1 MPSKSRGL
9 RTSTG
14 CLTCRKRRVKCDETL
29 PRCRN
34 CDRVGRDCA
43 YPEKPTVP
51 QRSRT
56 LSAREASEVPAKP
69 TVAHPSASL
78 TSHVNNSDII
88 SRPEPE
94 NAVIDP
100 APSYPSFSLAPREV
114 PVNTLLD
121 DNFFLNDNLF
131 AFDDSLT
138 PNLGPVEWYDLLAED
153 AINSMQGQSSRWDF
167 DITTLSRRQ
176 SPRQSVA
183 PETVGTSFDGQE
195 AQPLPVLHKHW
206 NTESALELTQDEAVY
221 YRHFINVVAPVLDLF
236 DHERHFANI
245 VPHLALRNVGLL
257 KSILAVGACHMTIV
271 HHPSELGE
279 AASFLPGTP
288 ASGASATTNTR
299 RIAGQYYYETLQYL
313 SQHLLY
319 QAYTTSH
326 ELLSTAVMI
335 SIYEMFSTVN
345 DSNHSNWD
353 RHLRGAFWIQKNSG
367 VSGESADSLHRAIWW
382 AWLRQDVWAAFR
394 TGRPTLTIHQPRTP
408 ISALT
413 PDGLATRIIYI
424 AAKCVQF
431 AATPKE
437 GDIAAYI
444 EAGETLMRML
454 DLWKRSLPASFE
466 PIGIAP
472 STMDSDQI
480 SPIWIHPPA
489 HAAAI
494 QMYHFARII
503 MILNQPSTGGL
514 STYQTRFKQMRE
526 STMTTCGIAIAQ
538 QSQNLPSAIV
548 SFQAVYAAALCAE
561 TQDRQSEVLDVLD
574 KVLSISK
581 FPSRS
586 ILDDLVSVWNNAK

>member
-1 MPSKSRGL
+1 M
-9 RTSTG
+9 
-14 CLTCRKRRVKCDETL
+14 
-29 PRCRN
+29 
-34 CDRVGRDCA
+34 
-43 YPEKPTVP
+43 
-51 QRSRT
+51 
-56 LSAREASEVPAKP
+56 
-69 TVAHPSASL
+69 
-78 TSHVNNSDII
+78 SHVNNPDII

-183 PETVGTSFDGQE
+183 PETVGTSFDGLE

-221 YRHFINVVAPVLDLF
+221 YRHFIDVVAPVLDLF

-335 SIYEMFSTVN
+335 SIYEVSSYPFNGGNMLKLRLRCSARST
-345 DSNHSNWD
+345 
-353 RHLRGAFWIQKNSG
+353 
-367 VSGESADSLHRAIWW
+367 
-382 AWLRQDVWAAFR
+382 
-394 TGRPTLTIHQPRTP
+394 TP
-408 ISALT
+408 IIVTGIGICVVLS
-413 PDGLATRIIYI
+413 GFRRIAVLVASLRIAYI
-424 AAKCVQF
+424 AQYGGRGSVKMYGPLSVPVGRLLQY
-431 AATPKE
+431 TNHVH
-437 GDIAAYI
+437 
-444 EAGETLMRML
+444 
-454 DLWKRSLPASFE
+454 
-466 PIGIAP
+466 P
-472 STMDSDQI
+472 SQ
-480 SPIWIHPPA
+480 
-489 HAAAI
+489 
-494 QMYHFARII
+494 
-503 MILNQPSTGGL
+503 L
-514 STYQTRFKQMRE
+514 
-526 STMTTCGIAIAQ
+526 
-538 QSQNLPSAIV
+538 
-548 SFQAVYAAALCAE
+548 
-561 TQDRQSEVLDVLD
+561 
-574 KVLSISK
+574 
-581 FPSRS
+581 
-586 ILDDLVSVWNNAK
+586 